1 MNKKFLSAILF
12 GALMVTSTGTF
23 VSCKDYD
30 DDIENLQTQIDKN
43 SSAIAELQ
51 KLVGQGKWVSSISS
65 IENGFTVTMSDG
77 SSHQIKGINGKDGA
91 DGKDGKNGT
100 EWTIGEDGFWYVDGA
115 KTENVAVAK
124 DGKNGV
130 TAPAPYINAEGM
142 WVVYTFDAEKGE
154 FVAETTEIS
163 AVGTAAYAVE
173 ADGVYTLH
181 IADANGEYQE
191 IVLPSTCDSFVVEA
205 PAGQQVYVVS
215 EKAEWK
221 PAKKD
226 KVLAALTEKFPE
238 LAELKEGDNLTQGGE
253 LPLMVNPTNVDLS
266 EGYTFQ
272 LVDVKGK
279 VADITLTNPVAG
291 ISDNW
296 EVNMWG
302 EMYSRSADAKG
313 GLWTLS
319 VTPAYDEENE
329 TFASITSGAL
339 IATNAKGVS
348 SRTAFV
354 YRVYTSTVGDV
365 EIDGNSEVPYAE
377 SIDLLATYFVENQEQ
392 PAPIS
397 FKNEYEGK
405 YLIELTNALQIEK
418 YGLSI
423 AEDGHTLNIA
433 KMPADMTNI
442 NITLKVSVVGL
453 NGSTEV
459 VDAKNLKIYQTVA
472 ANAELEAKSLELN
485 GKDQIVKWAITDLGM
500 TAVELDKV
508 LSAGLS
514 AEASYEWTDE
524 NDEEQSVSP
533 RVSVVYYNKDGKT
546 TRYNGEG
553 KWSNGA
559 ATEFGFVVN
568 ANNHA
573 WMAPAEYTVKFKA
586 QSGASVIYSAETTL
600 TTSLPEVTDAYIRL
614 TPAFVEEGVLQVTG
628 EVKNGKVYYHLED
641 AFILKNVEILS
652 ITDAEYDDT
661 EEDESVAGFYNW
673 VDDNSNLF
681 VNTWTYEPETYTEG
695 QWYAA
700 RDNQLYTTRSMVAK
714 VYFFNNPLNVAEYN
728 FDLVVKSELYSED
741 ATKAI
746 TIDGTKLSAIFG
758 YDDATTK
765 DVKENQIDIK
775 KAITKAVV
783 IAGTDKGKTYN
794 LFAVT
799 SDDKV
804 TVTPAKPAVYD
815 YSTPISVSGK
825 LLKGNNIVTLTK
837 VEYLKWCEAFGVTVD
852 SKYNDTNKYELTTT
866 DWAVIWDIAKL
877 FYNTDGTGKYMDKN
891 EDGKIDENDKYDS
904 NGDGTVD
911 SYYFKQTGSKDYKGF
926 INDYT
931 AKMAIYTAF
940 VTKVDFKV
948 AKEAVAAVTKPA
960 NPTPRDSRVNAVSF
974 KFVDADEAAKYVTA
988 NSDLTVLTAKEEAP
1002 SDVTGGKVEIAMIM
1016 TVEDTWGMIMEVPF
1030 TVTVKTAK

>member
-100 EWTIGEDGFWYVDGA
+100 EWTIGEDGFWYVDGE

-205 PAGQQVYVVS
+205 PVGRVVNVNS

-221 PAKKD
+221 PVKKD
-226 KVLAALTEKFPE
+226 KVLAALIEKFPE

-279 VADITLTNPVAG
+279 VADITLANPVAG
-291 ISDNW
+291 ISEDW
-296 EVNMWG
+296 LVNDGQM
-302 EMYSRSADAKG
+302 SRSADAKG

-319 VTPAYDEENE
+319 VTPAYDEEDE

-354 YRVYTSTVGDV
+354 YNVNTYTVGDV
-365 EIDGNSEVPYAE
+365 VIRGNGSVPYAE
-377 SIDLLATYFVENQEQ
+377 SIDLFAPYVVEGQEYA
-392 PAPIS
+392 APIY
-397 FKNEYEGK
+397 FRNEYEGK

-433 KMPADMTNI
+433 NMPADMTNI

-453 NGSTEV
+453 NGKTAVLE
-459 VDAKNLKIYQTVA
+459 DKNLNIYQTVA

-508 LSAGLS
+508 LSVGLS

-546 TRYNGEG
+546 TRYNREG

-628 EVKNGKVYYHLED
+628 EVNENGKVYYDLEE
-641 AFILKNVEILS
+641 AFILKNVNILS

-673 VDDNSNLF
+673 VDDESNLF

-695 QWYAA
+695 EWYAA

-714 VYFFNNPLNVAEYN
+714 VYFFDNPLNVAEYN

-746 TIDGTKLSAIFG
+746 TIDATKLSAIFG
-758 YDDATTK
+758 PDDATTK

-783 IAGTDKGKTYN
+783 IAGTDKGKTYS
-794 LFAVT
+794 LFDVT
-799 SDDKV
+799 
-804 TVTPAKPAVYD
+804 TPATSATEKDVFDFRISTAAVGAEPVLNAEYFTVESDEVNEYVLGADENLVEIEKADLRKFGISAVNFAKLDKEKFYITLNATQTFNGDEILGLYDLYATWRKYYEQTGVLSPSAPEEIAEEDADAVAMYNKYVVGKKVAVKAAGKETVPGKPAE
-815 YSTPISVSGK
+815 
-825 LLKGNNIVTLTK
+825 TK
-837 VEYLKWCEAFGVTVD
+837 VKDGRLADVSVAFD
-852 SKYNDTNKYELTTT
+852 
-866 DWAVIWDIAKL
+866 
-877 FYNTDGTGKYMDKN
+877 
-891 EDGKIDENDKYDS
+891 
-904 NGDGTVD
+904 
-911 SYYFKQTGSKDYKGF
+911 
-926 INDYT
+926 
-931 AKMAIYTAF
+931 
-940 VTKVDFKV
+940 
-948 AKEAVAAVTKPA
+948 
-960 NPTPRDSRVNAVSF
+960 
-974 KFVDADEAAKYVTA
+974 DALEAAKYFEF
-988 NSDLTVLTAKEEAP
+988 KEGDELWTLVAVENAP
-1002 SDVTGGKVEIAMIM
+1002 TDVTGGKVTVPM
-1016 TVEDTWGMIMEVPF
+1016 TLTVKDVWGMIMKVPF
-1030 TVTVKTAK
+1030 EVTVKTSK

>member
-205 PAGQQVYVVS
+205 PVGQQVYVVS

-453 NGSTEV
+453 NGSTAVQEN
-459 VDAKNLKIYQTVA
+459 KNLNIYQTVA

-514 AEASYEWTDE
+514 AEASYKWTDE

-628 EVKNGKVYYHLED
+628 EVKNGKVYYDLEE
-641 AFILKNVEILS
+641 AFILKNVNILS

-673 VDDNSNLF
+673 VDNSDLF

-695 QWYAA
+695 EWYAA

-758 YDDATTK
+758 PDDATTK

-783 IAGTDKGKTYN
+783 IAGTDKGKTYS
-794 LFAVT
+794 LFDVT
-799 SDDKV
+799 
-804 TVTPAKPAVYD
+804 TPATSATEKDVFDFRISTAAVGEEPVLNSAYFTNEGDFVLGADDNLVEIEKDDLRKFGISAVNFAKLDKEKFYITLTSSQTFNGNTILGLYDLYAKWRTYYEKTGVLSPSAPEEIAEEDADAVAMYNKYVVGKKVAVKAAGKETVPGKPAE
-815 YSTPISVSGK
+815 
-825 LLKGNNIVTLTK
+825 TK
-837 VEYLKWCEAFGVTVD
+837 VKDGRLADVSVAFD
-852 SKYNDTNKYELTTT
+852 
-866 DWAVIWDIAKL
+866 
-877 FYNTDGTGKYMDKN
+877 
-891 EDGKIDENDKYDS
+891 
-904 NGDGTVD
+904 
-911 SYYFKQTGSKDYKGF
+911 
-926 INDYT
+926 
-931 AKMAIYTAF
+931 
-940 VTKVDFKV
+940 
-948 AKEAVAAVTKPA
+948 
-960 NPTPRDSRVNAVSF
+960 
-974 KFVDADEAAKYVTA
+974 DALEAAKYFDF
-988 NSDLTVLTAKEEAP
+988 NEGDDLWTLVAVENAP
-1002 SDVTGGKVEIAMIM
+1002 TDVTGGKVTVPM
-1016 TVEDTWGMIMEVPF
+1016 TLTVKDVWGMIMKVPF
-1030 TVTVKTAK
+1030 EVTVKTSK

>member
-100 EWTIGEDGFWYVDGA
+100 EWTIGEDGFWYVDGE

-173 ADGVYTLH
+173 TDGVYTLH

-205 PAGQQVYVVS
+205 PVGHQVYVYS

-238 LAELKEGDNLTQGGE
+238 LADLKEGDNLTQGGE

-279 VADITLTNPVAG
+279 VADIALTNPVAG
-291 ISDNW
+291 ISENW
-296 EVNMWG
+296 EANQFG
-302 EMYSRSADAKG
+302 EMYSRSADPKG

-319 VTPAYDEENE
+319 VTPAYDEEDE

-339 IATNAKGVS
+339 IATNAKGIS

-354 YRVYTSTVGDV
+354 YSVRTSTVDNV
-365 EIDGNSEVPYAE
+365 EIWGNGSVPYAE
-377 SIDLLATYFVENQEQ
+377 SIDLFAPYFVEGKECS
-392 PAPIS
+392 APII
-397 FKNEYEGK
+397 FNNEYEGK

-433 KMPADMTNI
+433 NMPADMTNI

-453 NGSTEV
+453 NGSTAVKEN
-459 VDAKNLKIYQTVA
+459 KNLNIYQTVA

-628 EVKNGKVYYHLED
+628 KVNEEGKVVYNLSD

-652 ITDAEYDDT
+652 ITDAEYDET
-661 EEDESVAGFYNW
+661 EEDKTVSSAWNW
-673 VDDNSNLF
+673 VNNSILS
-681 VNTWTYEPETYTEG
+681 VNPWTYDPADGTT
-695 QWYAA
+695 WWSAA
-700 RDNQLYTTRSMVAK
+700 EHNQLYTTRSMVAK
-714 VYFFNNPLNVAEYN
+714 VYFFGNHLNVAEYN

-746 TIDGTKLSAIFG
+746 TIDATKLSAIFG
-758 YDDATTK
+758 PDDATTK

-783 IAGTDKGKTYN
+783 IAGTDKGKTYS
-794 LFAVT
+794 LFDVT
-799 SDDKV
+799 
-804 TVTPAKPAVYD
+804 TPATSATEKDVFDFRISTAAVGAEPVLNADYFTVESDEVNEYVLGADENLVEIEKADLRKFGIGAVNFAKLDKEKFYITLNATQTFNGDEILGLYDLYATWRKYYEQTGVLSPSAPEEIAEEDADAVAMYNKYVVGKKVAVKAAGKETVPGKPAE
-815 YSTPISVSGK
+815 
-825 LLKGNNIVTLTK
+825 TK
-837 VEYLKWCEAFGVTVD
+837 VKDGRLADVSVAFD
-852 SKYNDTNKYELTTT
+852 
-866 DWAVIWDIAKL
+866 
-877 FYNTDGTGKYMDKN
+877 
-891 EDGKIDENDKYDS
+891 
-904 NGDGTVD
+904 
-911 SYYFKQTGSKDYKGF
+911 
-926 INDYT
+926 
-931 AKMAIYTAF
+931 
-940 VTKVDFKV
+940 
-948 AKEAVAAVTKPA
+948 
-960 NPTPRDSRVNAVSF
+960 
-974 KFVDADEAAKYVTA
+974 DALEAAKYF
-988 NSDLTVLTAKEEAP
+988 DFEEGDELWTLVAVENAP
-1002 SDVTGGKVEIAMIM
+1002 TDVTGGKVTVPM
-1016 TVEDTWGMIMEVPF
+1016 TLTVKDVWGMIMKVPF
-1030 TVTVKTAK
+1030 EVTVKTSK